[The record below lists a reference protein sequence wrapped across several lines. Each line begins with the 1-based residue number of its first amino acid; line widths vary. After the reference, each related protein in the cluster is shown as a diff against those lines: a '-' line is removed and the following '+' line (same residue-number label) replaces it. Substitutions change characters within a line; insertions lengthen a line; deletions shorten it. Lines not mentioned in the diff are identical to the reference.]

1 MFHWAGIMYTRIAM
15 RRCIFAT
22 SLLTPLIWAQQPAIP
37 NDTNFYTSTPQLQA
51 RVERFTAQPAT
62 SKAGQA
68 VRLEWVVENPVG
80 VSIEPGIGAVQARG
94 SKMVNLRRTTT
105 YVLTV
110 QGPRSQMLTQEVT
123 VTIPG
128 TAALKRAASVKREIP
143 RMPDGKPNL
152 SGVYNMIFPGSFF
165 PGGAPMNISN
175 TPGSLET
182 TPVLKPGAE
191 KFRVVRGPDD
201 AGSSADCHP
210 PGVPSAMFSPYQWQ
224 IVQGLDQ
231 VVILYEYPGAFRVIP
246 THGGPHQSELDP
258 TWYGD
263 SIGHWE
269 GDTLVVDTVGF
280 NDKTELPGGYR
291 HTESLHVVER
301 FHRVTYDHLD
311 YQATIE
317 DPEVFEKP
325 WMVHRTLPL
334 RTDLDRVDEFICENN
349 RDYSGLFKPR
359 Q

>member
-1 MFHWAGIMYTRIAM
+1 M
-15 RRCIFAT
+15 RRCFLVT
-22 SLLTPLIWAQQPAIP
+22 VFSGFLLAQERTIS
-37 NDTNFYTSTPQLQA
+37 NDVNFYSGTPQLQA
-51 RVERFTAQPAT
+51 RITQFSAQPVT

-68 VRLEWVVENPVG
+68 VRLDWAVENPVG
-80 VSIEPGIGAVQARG
+80 VSIEPGIGAVRARG
-94 SKMVNLRRTTT
+94 TKEVNPRQTTT

-110 QGPRSQMLTQEVT
+110 RGPRDQMLTQEVT

-128 TAALKRAASVKREIP
+128 TAPLKPAASVEKEVP
-143 RMPDGKPNL
+143 KMPDGRPNL

-175 TPGSLET
+175 TPGPLET
-182 TPVLKPGAE
+182 KPVLKAGAE
-191 KFRVVRGPDD
+191 KFKVVRGPND

-210 PGVPSAMFSPYQWQ
+210 PGVPEAMFSPYQWQ

-231 VVILYEYPGAFRVIP
+231 VVVLYEYPGAFREIP
-246 THGGPHQSELDP
+246 THGGPHQTDLDP

-269 GDTLVVDTVGF
+269 GDTLVVDTIGF

-291 HTESLHVVER
+291 HTEALHVVER
-301 FHRVTYDHLD
+301 FRRVTFDHLD

-317 DPEVFEKP
+317 DPKVFEKP

-334 RTDLDRVDEFICENN
+334 RTDLDRVDEFVCESN
-349 RDYSGLFKPR
+349 RDYSGLFKK
-359 Q
+359 